1 MDHIFSELITLM
13 NFAEGQKDKKTWV
26 MNSMRV
32 LLGDSYDRYAPLLD
46 LTIDGLVASIVPEN
60 TSTQPQQKKLF
71 PCI

>member
-13 NFAEGQKDKKTWV
+13 NFAEGQKAWV

-32 LLGDSYDRYAPLLD
+32 LLGDSYERYAPLLD
-46 LTIDGLVASIVPEN
+46 LTINGLVALSRKTLQLN
-60 TSTQPQQKKLF
+60 LNNKKLF

>member
-32 LLGDSYDRYAPLLD
+32 LLGDSYERYAPLLD
-46 LTIDGLVASIVPEN
+46 ITIDGLVALSRKTIQLN
-60 TSTQPQQKKLF
+60 LNKKILF

>member
-32 LLGDSYDRYAPLLD
+32 LLGDSYERYAPLLD
-46 LTIDGLVASIVPEN
+46 ITIDGLVALSRKTIQLN
-60 TSTQPQQKKLF
+60 LNKKKLF

>member
-1 MDHIFSELITLM
+1 MDHIFSELITLV

-32 LLGDSYDRYAPLLD
+32 LLGNSYHRYAPLLD
-46 LTIDGLVASIVPEN
+46 ITIDGLVALSRKTIQLN
-60 TSTQPQQKKLF
+60 LNKKQLF

>member
-32 LLGDSYDRYAPLLD
+32 LLGDSYERYAPLLD
-46 LTIDGLVASIVPEN
+46 LTIDGLVALSRKILQLN
-60 TSTQPQQKKLF
+60 LNKKKLF